1 MNNLAFFTHHDLVT
15 AVAIKGVVA
24 SVGQPDLSGC
34 SYINAKGFYLC
45 ATGQDQQA
53 TGESTNQ
60 HDHSIHRI
68 QRLHAHHHGEL
79 PCGDPQHTSHRKRE
93 HTQDA
98 RRPHLG
104 RGGDRHQ
111 KSAWG
116 EERIAVISNE
126 AMRDESG
133 FGEDQTA
140 VGATEAE

>member
-1 MNNLAFFTHHDLVT
+1 MNNLAFFTAHDLVT
-15 AVAIKGVVA
+15 SVVNEGVVA

-53 TGESTNQ
+53 PGENTNDTGQ
-60 HDHSIHRI
+60 HIRKI
-68 QRLHAHHHGEL
+68 LCLHADHHGEL
-79 PCGDPQHTSHRKRE
+79 GCSEPQHTSHRKRE